1 MPALAYIQVYHSEKT
16 LARKIFCTLP
26 GWCFIFSCIF
36 FVANTYFVLDETF
49 FPGEGEGQNRACA
62 PIDD

>member
-1 MPALAYIQVYHSEKT
+1 MPSLSYMQIYHGEKT
-16 LARKIFCTLP
+16 RVRRLFCTLP
-26 GWCFIFSCIF
+26 GWCLICSSIF
-36 FVANTYFVLDETF
+36 FVVNTYFVLDEVF